1 MGKKIF
7 PRVQLRLYKEKEEVL
22 EYTVVDGW
30 QRPTARDD
38 SESIPALAVTRRDGA
53 EIRDEVLGRENV
65 CWMGFTTMKR
75 TYFADHHTVVW
86 GPD

>member
-30 QRPTARDD
+30 QGPTARDD

-53 EIRDEVLGRENV
+53 EIQESGNV
-65 CWMGFTTMKR
+65 CWMGFTT
-75 TYFADHHTVVW
+75 YEENVLC
-86 GPD
+86 